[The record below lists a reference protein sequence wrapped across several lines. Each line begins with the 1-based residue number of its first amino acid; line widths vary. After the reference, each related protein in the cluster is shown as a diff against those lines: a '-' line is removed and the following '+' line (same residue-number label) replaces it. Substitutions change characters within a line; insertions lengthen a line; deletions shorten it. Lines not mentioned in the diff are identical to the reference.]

1 MLKSERLKTIL
12 QVVKT
17 QKFVTVDELARALK
31 VSDMTIR
38 RDLNEL
44 HKANKILRI
53 HGGAQLLSDQIRT
66 EKSYQQKREIHSKEK
81 YEVAKRACNLI
92 HENDSIYVG
101 PGTTLELLVA
111 NLKVKHLRIV
121 TNSLPVFE
129 AAKDNMN
136 DYELIMVGGSYRRIS
151 GAFVG
156 ALANNEL
163 KTMSFSV
170 GFVGVNGIN
179 DTSLTTANLE
189 EGQTEGIGLDRSQIK
204 FVVADY
210 TKLDHSDFH
219 QFYDLRNVDGLIT
232 NHGIEPELEKHYSQ
246 FTTIYK

>member
-17 QKFVTVDELARALK
+17 QKFVTVDELAQALK

-136 DYELIMVGGSYRRIS
+136 DYDLIMVGGSYRRIS

-170 GFVGVNGIN
+170 GFVGVNGIK

>member
-136 DYELIMVGGSYRRIS
+136 DYDLIMVGGSYRRIS

-170 GFVGVNGIN
+170 GFVGVNGIK

>member
-17 QKFVTVDELARALK
+17 QKFVTVDELAQALK

-81 YEVAKRACNLI
+81 YEVAKRACYLI

-136 DYELIMVGGSYRRIS
+136 DYDLIMVGGSYRRIS

-170 GFVGVNGIN
+170 GFVGVNGIK

>member
-136 DYELIMVGGSYRRIS
+136 DYDLIMVGGSYRRIS

-204 FVVADY
+204 FIVADY

>member
-170 GFVGVNGIN
+170 GFVGVNGIK

-219 QFYDLRNVDGLIT
+219 QFYDLHNVDGLIT

>member
-1 MLKSERLKTIL
+1 MLKSERLKNIL
-12 QVVKT
+12 QIVNT
-17 QKFVTVDELARALK
+17 QKFVTVDELAQALK

-44 HKANKILRI
+44 HKVNKILRV
-53 HGGAQLLSDQIRT
+53 HGGAQQLTDQSRI
-66 EKSYQQKREIHSKEK
+66 EKSYQQKREIHIKEK
-81 YEVAKRACNLI
+81 IEVAKRARNLI

-101 PGTTLELLVA
+101 PGTTLELMVA
-111 NLKVKHLRIV
+111 NLKIKHLRIV

-129 AAKDNMN
+129 AAKNNLN
-136 DYELIMVGGSYRRIS
+136 DYDLIMVGGSYRRIS
-151 GAFVG
+151 GAFLG
-156 ALANNEL
+156 ALANSEL

-170 GFVGVNGIN
+170 GFVGVNGIK
-179 DTSLTTANLE
+179 DTSMTTANLE
-189 EGQTEGIGLDRSQIK
+189 EGQTEEVGLDRSQIK

-219 QFYDLRNVDGLIT
+219 EFYDLRKVDGLIT

>member
-170 GFVGVNGIN
+170 GFVGVNGIK

-219 QFYDLRNVDGLIT
+219 QFYNLRNVDGLIT

>member
-44 HKANKILRI
+44 HKGNKILRI
-53 HGGAQLLSDQIRT
+53 HGGAQLLTDQTRT

-101 PGTTLELLVA
+101 PGTTLELLVT

-179 DTSLTTANLE
+179 GTSLTTANLE
-189 EGQTEGIGLDRSQIK
+189 EGQTEGIGLDHSQIK

-210 TKLDHSDFH
+210 TKLNHSDFH

-232 NHGIEPELEKHYSQ
+232 NRGIEPELEKHYSQ

>member
-219 QFYDLRNVDGLIT
+219 QFYNLRNVDGLIT